1 MGGNQSKITVDKT
14 TDIIINSIISSTQQS
29 ISSNTVSQTVLIDN
43 SLSQE
48 KYLECLNTVSRQS
61 TNFLESAEKLCK
73 ILIETPSEIKL
84 KTFFAVKEK
93 SQQINNLTVELID
106 KITEDISAKQKQD
119 NGMSISNSTRTLIK
133 DSLRLNKD
141 TIIKALQ
148 ELTSENILVQSV
160 VIKSGSANVISLEA
174 SIEIVKD
181 ILMANNNFVKSVSDI
196 TRSISTDNS
205 QSNTFDAKNVLYLIF
220 GITTAFVI
228 IVFGFVFGLRIKKNT
243 EIQRMNEYERAFG
256 KDFQKYWDS
265 YKRSSD
271 RKFTTISIIFIL
283 FILGSLILL
292 MTYLT
297 R

>member
-48 KYLECLNTVSRQS
+48 KYLECLTTISRQN

-119 NGMSISNSTRTLIK
+119 NGMSISNSTKTLIK
-133 DSLRLNKD
+133 DSLRLNKE

-148 ELTSENILVQSV
+148 ELTSENVLVQSV

-205 QSNTFDAKNVLYLIF
+205 QSNIFDPKNVLYLIF

-256 KDFQKYWDS
+256 KDFQKYWDN